1 MSSVLTIHS
10 LDPALSGRIAS
21 QARRNGKSLN
31 QTVKDALAEHFGLK
45 PTAGRVAGDNGI
57 MSLCG
62 TLRHEAAAE
71 LRKAVAPFRE
81 VNPEDWK

>member
-1 MSSVLTIHS
+1 MASVLTIHA

-21 QARRNGKSLN
+21 QARRDGKSLN

-45 PTAGRVAGDNGI
+45 PAAGRTPADNGI

-62 TLRHEAAAE
+62 ILPHGAANE
-71 LRKAVAPFRE
+71 LRKAVSPFRE

>member
-1 MSSVLTIHS
+1 MASVLTIHAM
-10 LDPALSGRIAS
+10 DPALSRRIAS
-21 QARRNGKSLN
+21 QARRSGKSLN

-45 PTAGRVAGDNGI
+45 PGSGCVSGDNGI

-62 TLRHEAAAE
+62 KLRHEDADE

>member
-10 LDPALSGRIAS
+10 IDPVLSGRIYS
-21 QARRNGKSLN
+21 LARREGKSLN

-45 PTAGRVAGDNGI
+45 AGRASLPRDNGI

-62 TLRHEAAAE
+62 ILPHKDAEDLRT
-71 LRKAVAPFRE
+71 AVAPFRT